1 MKNRLT
7 ALETENEQLRK
18 DKQLLSQQVWNCPGG
33 DADPNGFPTEQQQAC
48 GRCTG
53 LQLEID
59 RLRDDARQFVS
70 KMGPHVQAPFYV
82 AASSTI
88 GIPSTSSAAA
98 DHTLSVLPPQPSPS
112 SRSSSGMPLSSS
124 SMVGAGMPSHA
135 ISTPSQPTMSLSVAA
150 TPSSVS
156 TTSPSEAGAHRPSST
171 NNTTTSFDAQ
181 SIWEQSVRS
190 NGGDPSACCS
200 GFFRCDVN
208 GQVIVPSPTEL

>member
-1 MKNRLT
+1 MKDRLM

-18 DKQLLSQQVWNCPGG
+18 DKQLLSQQVWNCRAG

-70 KMGPHVQAPFYV
+70 KMGPHVQAPLYMNM
-82 AASSTI
+82 
-88 GIPSTSSAAA
+88 PSTC
-98 DHTLSVLPPQPSPS
+98 
-112 SRSSSGMPLSSS
+112 SSSSSSNAATTSTDHIDGMPLNNFPT
-124 SMVGAGMPSHA
+124 VAARMPSHTA
-135 ISTPSQPTMSLSVAA
+135 STPSQARMSLSVAA

-156 TTSPSEAGAHRPSST
+156 TTSPSEAVARRISS
-171 NNTTTSFDAQ
+171 NDTTSFDAQ

-200 GFFRCDVN
+200 GFFRCDAN
-208 GQVIVPSPTEL
+208 GQVIVPSPTEM

>member
-7 ALETENEQLRK
+7 ALETENEELRK
-18 DKQLLSQQVWNCPGG
+18 EKQLLSQQVWNCRGG

-70 KMGPHVQAPFYV
+70 KMGPHVQAPLYV
-82 AASSTI
+82 ASSTI
-88 GIPSTSSAAA
+88 GMPSTSAAA
-98 DHTLSVLPPQPSPS
+98 DYTLSVLPPQPSPS
-112 SRSSSGMPLSSS
+112 PRSSSGMPLSSS
-124 SMVGAGMPSHA
+124 SMAGAGMPSHA
-135 ISTPSQPTMSLSVAA
+135 TSTHSQPKMSLSVAA

-156 TTSPSEAGAHRPSST
+156 TTSPSEAGAHRASS
-171 NNTTTSFDAQ
+171 TTTSFDAQ